1 MVGGLQLSS
10 CCANPVPDADVPACP
25 FTTMFCEFEERSTFF
40 ASNIVHSYLT
50 FQSNHPGCALA
61 QSARTVEWNSY
72 DVPGFGVIS
81 SADIEGVATSSASW
95 AFSSQVILNQS
106 NGPIVRLGTNVVIAT
121 CNYRVREL
129 TFNRTSRIRTATQ
142 GVVQSGDE
150 TKYAVDAGSQFY
162 CCDSASTPQDFP
174 IYTQGASATTT
185 TPTAVASHTIRWV
198 GACNQRVVGLS
209 LARTGVSPATDPWTI
224 EVAGGKLRLIDVN
237 GNVTEYSGLLNTV
250 RQSINTAG
258 LFTATNGPIVTA
270 NANTTDLLPM
280 RSDPILSGCTKQV
293 LVADVGFPVAP
304 GVPTSTGYGGQGF
317 ISNSNGTQYFDAA
330 ATGLS
335 NDIAGLQAFMAAT
348 RYPKL
353 TPGGATGIGSF
364 EFFDL
369 GLSSGWSLTS
379 GTSFRNETI
388 TATAPSVSSRIVTI
402 TCGPDCLPVTG
413 VSTCGIC
420 ENQGMIGYSAIPGFP
435 SFGPATGLNTLGFT
449 DCNGNTIQ
457 EVCTPTDFG
466 IYGCYT
472 DETTVTPKP
481 DRNFNHSRTLQGTMY
496 LA

>member
-10 CCANPVPDADVPACP
+10 CCTNPVPNADVPACP
-25 FTTMFCEFEERSTFF
+25 FTTMFCEFEERDTFF
-40 ASNIVHSYLT
+40 VSNIIHSSLT
-50 FQSNHPGCALA
+50 FQSNHPGCSLA

-72 DVPGFGVIS
+72 DVPGFGIIG
-81 SADIEGVATSSASW
+81 SANIEGVATSSASW
-95 AFSSQVILNQS
+95 ALSSQVVLNQS
-106 NGPIVRLGTNVVIAT
+106 NGPIVRPGTNTVIAT

-142 GVVQSGDE
+142 GVIQSGNE
-150 TKYAVDAGSQFY
+150 TKYGSGGDYAY
-162 CCDSASTPQDFP
+162 CCDSSDIQVDFP
-174 IYTQGASATTT
+174 IYTQGTSATTT
-185 TPTAVASHTIRWV
+185 TPTAVASHTIRWAGV
-198 GACNQRVVGLS
+198 CNQRVVGLS
-209 LARTGVSPATDPWTI
+209 LSRTGASPATNPWTI

-250 RQSINTAG
+250 RQAINTAG

-304 GVPTSTGYGGQGF
+304 GVPISAGYGGQGF
-317 ISNSNGTQYFDAA
+317 ISNSNGIQYFDAA

-335 NDIAGLQAFMAAT
+335 NDVAGLQAFMAAT

-353 TPGGATGIGSF
+353 NPAGGPGIGSF
-364 EFFDL
+364 EFFSL
-369 GLSSGWSLTS
+369 GISSQWSLTP
-379 GTSFRNETI
+379 GTSLRNETI
-388 TATAPSVSSRIVTI
+388 TATAPSVSRRIVTI
-402 TCGPDCLPVTG
+402 TCGPDCLPATG
-413 VSTCGIC
+413 VSTCGNC
-420 ENQGMIGYSAIPGFP
+420 ESQGMIAYSAIGFP
-435 SFGPATGLNTLGFT
+435 PYYGPAPGLNPFGFIN
-449 DCNGNTIQ
+449 CSGGTIQ
-457 EVCTPTDFG
+457 EVCTSTDFG
-466 IYGCYT
+466 LYGCYT